1 MNFTNETTVE
11 RIMTYVQKEQY
22 EKAEALAK
30 LADHL
35 EECFLW
41 DVSFEEV

>member
-1 MNFTNETTVE
+1 MKFTNETTVE
-11 RIMTYVQKEQY
+11 RIMTYVKNEQY
-22 EKAEALAK
+22 EQAETLAL

-41 DVSFEEV
+41 DVSFEEE

>member
-1 MNFTNETTVE
+1 MKFTNETTIE
-11 RIMTYVQKEQY
+11 RITQYVQTEQY
-22 EKAEALAK
+22 EKAKILAS

-41 DVSFEEV
+41 DVSFVEE